1 MAVVKICNI
10 ARQYSQHI
18 LFCHRE
24 SVVRG
29 SHNGGLDL
37 YEVTF
42 ELLYHKV
49 FESFFLNIGLHSKEA
64 SGKEY
69 FVAP

>member
-1 MAVVKICNI
+1 MADLAVILEGSM
-10 ARQYSQHI
+10 YSQHM
-18 LFCHRE
+18 FFHSE

-29 SHNGGLDL
+29 FHREGLHL
-37 YEVTF
+37 YEVSS

-49 FESFFLNIGLHSKEA
+49 FKIFFLNIGLHSKEA